1 MTVALVSSIP
11 CLRQQDPGA
20 LVLVHFCLATA
31 TGPGTNE
38 PMVQSVPGQWRRDA
52 GRAGPRT
59 TRAFLR
65 SPQLCPWADTGIL
78 SFVAD

>member
-20 LVLVHFCLATA
+20 LVLAHFCLAAA

-38 PMVQSVPGQWRRDA
+38 PMVQSAPGQWRRDA

-59 TRAFLR
+59 TRAFSQKSSTL
-65 SPQLCPWADTGIL
+65 PLG
-78 SFVAD
+78 